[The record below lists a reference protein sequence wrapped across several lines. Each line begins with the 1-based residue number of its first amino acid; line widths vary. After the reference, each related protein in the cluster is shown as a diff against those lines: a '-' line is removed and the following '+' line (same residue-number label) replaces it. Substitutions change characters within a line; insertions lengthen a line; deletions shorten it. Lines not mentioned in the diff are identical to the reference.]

1 VGTIELK
8 MLQAAALADAPSY
21 GNSSKCVG
29 CKGQPAQRASSKQQ
43 QLVARMQEEMAAL
56 EQELL
61 QMQAEVPRVY
71 G

>member
-1 VGTIELK
+1 